1 MIFFQ
6 KNPVLTF
13 VLPSDFVPFCLT
25 LYFSNKG
32 MKFLPSPYHVIC
44 FQRSNSSYL
53 LPHLAIFFQSN
64 QVLTFLLTMR
74 FVCFHFCLGTEV
86 LPFFSNHIFLFFK
99 RTEFSPFTIQCI
111 FFHKN
116 RVVPHL
122 ASKTKVL
129 TFSLPCNFFKNQV
142 VTLCLT
148 M

>member
-6 KNPVLTF
+6 KNRGLTF

-53 LPHLAIFFQSN
+53 LPHLAIFSKTIKF
-64 QVLTFLLTMR
+64 
-74 FVCFHFCLGTEV
+74 
-86 LPFFSNHIFLFFK
+86 LPFFLPCGLFVFIFVLGTGFLPFFL
-99 RTEFSPFTIQCI
+99 TIYFCFSKERSSHLLPYNVF

-122 ASKTKVL
+122 VSKTQVL
-129 TFSLPCNFFKNQV
+129 TFSLPCIFF
-142 VTLCLT
+142 LRIE
-148 M
+148 